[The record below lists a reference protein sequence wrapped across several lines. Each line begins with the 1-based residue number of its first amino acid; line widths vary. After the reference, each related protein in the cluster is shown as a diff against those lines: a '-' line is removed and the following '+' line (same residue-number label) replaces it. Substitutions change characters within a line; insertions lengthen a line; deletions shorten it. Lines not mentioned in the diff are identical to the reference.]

1 MVDTLKYNEWFI
13 MGDKDLKGAKILYE
27 YDGDLGLVC
36 FHLQQ
41 AVEKYIK
48 GFLVYKTGMLQN
60 GHNLFKLC
68 KVASNYDKEFNQ
80 FLKDSAFL
88 NAYYIETRY
97 PAEDPLVAGRED
109 VEESLKIA
117 ENIIE
122 YIKKIEIEKVQ

>member
-1 MVDTLKYNEWFI
+1 MVDTLKCNEWFI

-27 YDGDLGLVC
+27 YDGDFGLVC

-48 GFLVYKTGMLQN
+48 GFLIYKTGMLQN

-68 KVASNYDKEFNQ
+68 KVASYHDKGFNK
-80 FLKDSAFL
+80 FLKDTAFL

-97 PAEDPLVAGRED
+97 PAEEPLVAGKED

-122 YIKKIEIEKVQ
+122 YIKKIINEKE

>member
-1 MVDTLKYNEWFI
+1 MVDTLKYNECFS

-68 KVASNYDKEFNQ
+68 KVASNDDKEFNK
-80 FLKDSAFL
+80 FLKDYAFL

-97 PAEDPLVAGRED
+97 PAEEALMAVKED

-122 YIKKIEIEKVQ
+122 YVKKKL